1 MVSHLQYTTYQHPT
15 VPTLS
20 ANPSLKELEAAR
32 PDNAK
37 KPQNGRETRDYWMKF
52 LAATKT
58 HTEDQIRIA
67 YDMAPSTTRQ
77 EIARAK
83 RIVAR
88 INEIELIESK
98 GGSVRRTYFPPDLL
112 LPGQQIYKY
121 VPTSIGPSLVV
132 VLKTQSKSKTQT
144 EQSSKAN
151 DPIRLNSVQSP
162 TNSPEI
168 TTPTQTPLLS
178 VRMRST
184 IFKIQNNIDRY
195 PDLLHHLGTFASR
208 FEPPIKYPHATERE
222 RQAVATCETQKTLA
236 DYANWCKTKAAEIFE
251 RNSTARV
258 ENCLSHIIRKW
269 YDEVLEAE
277 DAGVEELGETFL
289 QVLMRRLE
297 DLEDVE
303 KEVEDEAAMD
313 DAWARYVESG

>member
-1 MVSHLQYTTYQHPT
+1 M
-15 VPTLS
+15 S

-37 KPQNGRETRDYWMKF
+37 KPQNGRETRDYWIKF

-58 HTEDQIRIA
+58 HTEDQIRIT

-88 INEIELIESK
+88 IKEIELIESK
-98 GGSVRRTYFPPDLL
+98 GGVVRRTYTPPDLL

-121 VPTSIGPSLVV
+121 VPKSIGPSLVV
-132 VLKTQSKSKTQT
+132 VLKSKSMTQT

-151 DPIRLNSVQSP
+151 DPSRLNSPRSA
-162 TNSPEI
+162 TESPE
-168 TTPTQTPLLS
+168 PTASTQKPLLS
-178 VRMRST
+178 FRMRST
-184 IFKIQNNIDRY
+184 IFKIQNNLDRY
-195 PDLLHHLGTFASR
+195 PDLLHHLATFASR
-208 FEPPIKYPHATERE
+208 FERPIKYPHATERE
-222 RQAVATCETQKTLA
+222 RQAVATCETGQTLA
-236 DYANWCKTKAAEIFE
+236 EYAEWVKTNGAEIL
-251 RNSTARV
+251 RSNDTARV
-258 ENCLSHIIRKW
+258 VSCLSHVIRKW
-269 YDEVLEAE
+269 YDDILEAE

-303 KEVEDEAAMD
+303 KEARDEEMMD
-313 DAWARYVESG
+313 DAWARYIESE